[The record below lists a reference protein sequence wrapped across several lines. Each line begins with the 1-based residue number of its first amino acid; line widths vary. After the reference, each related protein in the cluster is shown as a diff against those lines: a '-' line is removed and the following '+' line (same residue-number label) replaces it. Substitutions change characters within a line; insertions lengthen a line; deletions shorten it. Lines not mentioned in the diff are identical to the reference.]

1 MQIMLVEKLR
11 REISSLSLEQKVKDS
26 LLIKCTEIKEEIKR
40 LESTNETDL
49 LGDWLNR
56 RGLFRQTER
65 IFSEYNRGVYDTI
78 AVAFIDLDKF
88 KTINDVYGH
97 KHGDEILISVANVIG
112 ESIRKIDIYGRLSG
126 DEFVI
131 VLPGLGVDLAKEVL
145 SRIRIKIKS
154 TNFLF
159 NTEKLPI
166 SLTYGVVSTKDDRNS
181 TFEDLLH
188 EADSVMN
195 LHKGDRSR

>member
-1 MQIMLVEKLR
+1 MLIEKLR
-11 REISSLSLEQKVKDS
+11 KEIMSLSLEQRVKDS
-26 LLIKCTEIKEEIKR
+26 LLNKCMELRDEIKH
-40 LESTNETDL
+40 LESTNEADL

-56 RGLFRQTER
+56 RGLFKQTDR
-65 IFSEYNRGVYDTI
+65 IFSEYNRGIYDTI

-88 KTINDVYGH
+88 KLINDTYGH
-97 KHGDEILISVANVIG
+97 KHGDEILISVANIIK
-112 ESIRKIDIYGRLSG
+112 ESTRKIDIYGRLSG

-131 VLPGLGVDLAKEVL
+131 VLPGLDVNSAKEVL
-145 SRIRIKIKS
+145 SRIRTKIRS
-154 TNFLF
+154 TDFSF
-159 NTEKLPI
+159 NTEKLPV

-188 EADSVMN
+188 EADEVMN